1 MQGKRRLSF
10 SAIQENWLVGLIIIF
25 CVLVAF
31 LDFSGFLDGIPLIRD
46 RVPIFTLLLLATLT
60 GYVTFTQSEEQ
71 ESTYAELLRRTAQV
85 HEKIET
91 IDSLKEIRVRPF
103 KGFDEALSYTNRRI
117 NQAKTRINSIYW
129 DAELNFSQEIAKSVN
144 HRELFIID
152 ETNRAHYNV
161 NLASRITRSRRNY
174 SCAYFRTTKDTALQ
188 YVIIDSNEIIF
199 LSNFPTHNVSI
210 RHPNIVGL
218 FVHHYDE
225 MWQKAIKLK
234 QYDRIHQDR
243 IGIALAKPKEP
254 IPADLEKCVQR
265 CLEKHQELKIKLPSI
280 KN

>member
-1 MQGKRRLSF
+1 MQGKRKLSL
-10 SAIQENWLVGLIIIF
+10 SAIQENWIVALLIAFGVG
-25 CVLVAF
+25 VTV
-31 LDFSGFLDGIPLIRD
+31 LDFSGLLDGLPLIRD
-46 RVPIFTLLLLATLT
+46 RVPIITLLLLTILT
-60 GYVTFTQSEEQ
+60 GYVAVTKPGTQ
-71 ESTYAELLRRTAQV
+71 ESMYAKLLKRTAQIN
-85 HEKIET
+85 EKIET

-103 KGFDEALSYTNRRI
+103 NDFTEALAYTNRKI
-117 NQAKTRINSIYW
+117 KHAKFKVNSVYW
-129 DAELNFSQEIAKSVN
+129 DAELNFDQVLAKSIN

-152 ETNRAHYNV
+152 ETNRQHYTQ
-161 NLASRITRSRRNY
+161 NLPSRITKGGRNY

-188 YVIIDSNEIIF
+188 FVIIDAKEVIF

-234 QYDRIHQDR
+234 QYDRLHKDR
-243 IGIALAKPKEP
+243 LGIALARPVEP

-265 CLEKHQELKIKLPSI
+265 CLAKHQELKIRPILT
-280 KN
+280 